1 MQQTR
6 YRIHIL
12 PNELELRVNEGSNL
26 MQLLMC
32 RHIFLKA
39 DCGGH
44 GRCGK
49 CRVKRIFPGGRHET
63 IEACRC
69 FISEDITIEIPKSSI
84 QPYHIIQ
91 KAPIELPKS
100 FLGRV
105 KNSAARDFGIA
116 VDLGT
121 TTLAMYL
128 CNIRQSK
135 VLSSVCVKNPQA
147 VYGDDVMSRID
158 AVCKK
163 KENLDQLRRLAVSA
177 IETGI
182 KELATTAGI
191 PGDQLTRVVTVGNPV
206 MIHILAGIDPGP
218 IGRQPYKPVFFQ
230 ARDINANDLGFEQ
243 KGLFIRTLPQVS
255 GFIGGD
261 ILAAALAADLENQP
275 DGTLLIDLGTN
286 GELLLKGKQGLFA
299 TSCATGPA
307 FEGASISCGMQALP
321 GAINSITIRDP
332 GDYPDVTVVAQD
344 NAAAPGPAGICGTGV
359 ISAVSQLFQK
369 KMIEPGG
376 AFKKDLDIPM
386 LKRDDS
392 GRLHYEIVP
401 ADSSQDALAISISQK
416 DIRSVQLGKA
426 ALSCGVKFLLNEA
439 GIEKPEKIII
449 AGAFGSFINKKDMMV
464 LGMIPKMVYSK
475 VEDVGNAAGAGAVMV
490 LCDDYYL
497 EKSKQISKKI
507 RVVEL
512 AGNPDFQNAFI
523 KALRFPDTQHDC

>member
-1 MQQTR
+1 
-6 YRIHIL
+6 
-12 PNELELRVNEGSNL
+12 
-26 MQLLMC
+26 
-32 RHIFLKA
+32 
-39 DCGGH
+39 
-44 GRCGK
+44 
-49 CRVKRIFPGGRHET
+49 
-63 IEACRC
+63 
-69 FISEDITIEIPKSSI
+69 
-84 QPYHIIQ
+84 
-91 KAPIELPKS
+91 
-100 FLGRV
+100 
-105 KNSAARDFGIA
+105 
-116 VDLGT
+116 
-121 TTLAMYL
+121 
-128 CNIRQSK
+128 
-135 VLSSVCVKNPQA
+135 
-147 VYGDDVMSRID
+147 
-158 AVCKK
+158 
-163 KENLDQLRRLAVSA
+163 
-177 IETGI
+177 
-182 KELATTAGI
+182 
-191 PGDQLTRVVTVGNPV
+191 
-206 MIHILAGIDPGP
+206 
-218 IGRQPYKPVFFQ
+218 
-230 ARDINANDLGFEQ
+230 
-243 KGLFIRTLPQVS
+243 
-255 GFIGGD
+255 
-261 ILAAALAADLENQP
+261 
-275 DGTLLIDLGTN
+275 
-286 GELLLKGKQGLFA
+286 
-299 TSCATGPA
+299 
-307 FEGASISCGMQALP
+307 MQALP

-369 KMIEPGG
+369 KMIDPGG

-507 RVVEL
+507 RVVAL